1 MNRSPEATPT
11 LDAIVAATRA
21 RVAERGAARSV
32 AELEREAA
40 AREPRGAA
48 FVDALSGPGLHVIAE
63 CKRRS
68 PSRGMIRREYDA
80 AAIAAAYEAA
90 GAAAISVLTEPEF
103 FGGSLDDLERV
114 RARVRAPLLLKDFV
128 IDRHQLLEARARG
141 ADAALLIVAAL
152 GDGELDALLLE
163 ARALGLAPLV
173 EVHDGAELERA
184 LAAGADLIGVNN
196 RDLRT
201 LQVDTGTARALI
213 SRVPPGVVAVAESGL
228 SSHAEIA
235 ALREAGYAGFLVGE
249 ACLAAADPGA
259 ELRALLEGEGGLA
272 SCA

>member
-1 MNRSPEATPT
+1 MTAPLAAT
-11 LDAIVAATRA
+11 LDVIVARTRE
-21 RVAERGAARSV
+21 RVRAGRAAQT
-32 AELEREAA
+32 AADLEREAA

-48 FVDALSGPGLHVIAE
+48 FTTVLSGPGLHVIAE

-68 PSRGMIRREYDA
+68 PSRGVIRREYDA
-80 AAIAAAYEAA
+80 AAIAASYEAA

-103 FGGSLDDLERV
+103 FGGSLEDLEGV
-114 RARVRAPLLLKDFV
+114 RGRVRAPVLLKDFV
-128 IDRHQLLEARARG
+128 LDRRQLLEARARG

-152 GDGELDALLLE
+152 RDGELHALLLE

-173 EVHDGAELERA
+173 EVHDEADLERA

-201 LQVDTGTARALI
+201 LRVDTGTARALI
-213 SRVPPGVVAVAESGL
+213 SRVPPGVPAVAESGL
-228 SSHAEIA
+228 SSHAEIV

-259 ELRALLEGEGGLA
+259 ALRILLEGEGGLA